1 MPNAT
6 LKSDDDSQTAN
17 WKSERRDETRRGWD
31 KRRSLIKTN
40 PKFSFLL
47 SYYDSYA
54 DHNIYVSQ
62 DSILSVQLCSLSPRK
77 RKKKKKPHTHTQRRY
92 LIVGGTF
99 PPLVFSVTWIHTIE
113 VNKKKKKKKKNARVY
128 DSISTCF
135 MCNMHKSTGLSNV
148 HVVTDVSGCAK

>member
-1 MPNAT
+1 MLIT
-6 LKSDDDSQTAN
+6 TSMYLKIQFLAFN
-17 WKSERRDETRRGWD
+17 FAHLAPERE
-31 KRRSLIKTN
+31 
-40 PKFSFLL
+40 
-47 SYYDSYA
+47 
-54 DHNIYVSQ
+54 
-62 DSILSVQLCSLSPRK
+62 
-77 RKKKKKPHTHTQRRY
+77 KKKKNHTHTQRRY